1 LISAAE
7 MALEAVNAN
16 DTVLRDYN
24 LKMKVNNGECKA
36 EAVMNTFI
44 YYVLF
49 SVYKKLVGI
58 LGEKRISNNIWNQYV
73 THNINYPFFFFS
85 LLIFFT

>member
-1 LISAAE
+1 MFKLSLHFWILFYVLLILAAE

-16 DTVLRDYN
+16 DSVLRDYN

-36 EAVMNTFI
+36 EAVMKTFI

-49 SVYKKLVGI
+49 NVYKKLVGI
-58 LGEKRISNNIWNQYV
+58 LGEKHNSNNLW
-73 THNINYPFFFFS
+73 
-85 LLIFFT
+85 L

>member
-1 LISAAE
+1 

-58 LGEKRISNNIWNQYV
+58 LGEEHISNNIWSHCV
-73 THNINYPFFFFS
+73 TNNINYPFLFSPYFFH
-85 LLIFFT
+85 IEDI